1 MNKKESQEI
10 IHEKEHILT
19 VLKSVKRALVEK
31 EYIRIKNLS
40 NQIIHHASIHQK
52 PEIISVAVIIYTLS
66 KILEREDYQKEKN
79 WGELYSDYVKCID
92 SAIQDIENN
101 DTERFH
107 SDLEALRK
115 SVQNLSGNLKTY
127 VNEVFRRASIN
138 KASRLYEHGISM
150 EKTAKILG
158 ISLWELSE
166 YAGKTGIADVNLAV
180 TMPVKQ
186 RINIAEEMFRK

>member
-1 MNKKESQEI
+1 MEKKESLGV

-19 VLKSVKRALVEK
+19 VLKNVKKALIEK
-31 EYIRIKNLS
+31 EYIKIKNLS
-40 NQIIHHASIHQK
+40 NQIIHHASIHQDS
-52 PEIISVAVIIYTLS
+52 EIISVAVIIYTLS
-66 KILEREDYQKEKN
+66 KILERESYQKEAN
-79 WGELYSDYVKCID
+79 WNELYSDYVNCINN
-92 SAIQDIENN
+92 AIQNLENN
-101 DTERFH
+101 DMEKFH

-115 SVQNLSGNLKTY
+115 SIQNLSGNLKTY
-127 VNEVFRRASIN
+127 VNDVFRKASIN
-138 KASRLYEHGISM
+138 KASRVYEHGISM

-186 RINIAEEMFRK
+186 RIKIAEEMFRK